1 MQKQVSW
8 SGEWPSERN
17 CTYEKAFHIA
27 VAHALLLLGVGK
39 SDSQKVDP
47 AVHMNKIRII
57 LLESFLKYLE
67 TLFVFYYTKAAA
79 L

>member
-1 MQKQVSW
+1 MTKQFIL
-8 SGEWPSERN
+8 R
-17 CTYEKAFHIA
+17 
-27 VAHALLLLGVGK
+27 LLGVGK

-67 TLFVFYYTKAAA
+67 TLFILYYTKAAA

>member
-1 MQKQVSW
+1 MKKQFIL
-8 SGEWPSERN
+8 R
-17 CTYEKAFHIA
+17 
-27 VAHALLLLGVGK
+27 LLGVGK

-57 LLESFLKYLE
+57 LLGLFLKYLE
-67 TLFVFYYTKAAA
+67 TLFILYYTKAAA